1 MTTPVMPDLRQLRYF
16 VAVAEEKHFGR
27 AAARLS
33 MTQPPLSQ
41 AIRALEETLGVELFA
56 RTKRSV
62 ELTPVGVD
70 LLPEVRRLLASAEA
84 LRPLAQSLARGESG
98 GLSLSFVST
107 ADYGLLPPLLRD
119 FGVRHP
125 RVRLQLA
132 EATSDV
138 QFEELVAGHIDAG
151 LVIGPLPPRYAA
163 QLSWLPI
170 AREPLVIAMSA
181 QMAAQI
187 EAQIDAV
194 KERNAKQTEDR
205 SAHVA
210 DERNAKS
217 TKDRSARTTGRLDA
231 KATQKTIQKATQQAR
246 VQAARRAPEENGGE
260 HPLPVPAEWRDTPIS
275 LRDAADAPLVIFPR
289 RLAPGFYDIIMDCY
303 GVAGVTPRIGQ
314 EAIQMQTIVSLVSAG
329 MGVALVPQSLR
340 NLRRTGVVYRPLTEA
355 VPAIET
361 GLVWRTQAVSPVLAG
376 FIEIARAHA
385 AGSGRD

>member
-1 MTTPVMPDLRQLRYF
+1 MIPSVPDLRQLRYF
-16 VAVAEEKHFGR
+16 IAVAEEKHFGR

-62 ELTPVGVD
+62 ELTPVGAD
-70 LLPEVRRLLASAEA
+70 LLPEVRRLLASADA

-125 RVRLQLA
+125 RVRLQLV

-138 QFEELVAGHIDAG
+138 QFEELVAGEADAG

-170 AREPLVIAMSA
+170 AHEPLIIAMST
-181 QMAAQI
+181 QMAARI
-187 EAQIDAV
+187 EAG
-194 KERNAKQTEDR
+194 E
-205 SAHVA
+205 H
-210 DERNAKS
+210 
-217 TKDRSARTTGRLDA
+217 A
-231 KATQKTIQKATQQAR
+231 KA
-246 VQAARRAPEENGGE
+246 P
-260 HPLPVPAEWRDTPIS
+260 PAEWRDAPIS

-289 RLAPGFYDIIMDCY
+289 PLAPGFYDIIMDCY
-303 GVAGVTPRIGQ
+303 GAAGLTPHIGQ

-340 NLRRTGVVYRPLTEA
+340 NLRRTGVVYRPLIEA

-361 GLVWRTQAVSPVLAG
+361 GLVWRTRAVSPVLAG

-385 AGSGRD
+385 AASRSV